1 RKLVFSGEVSNPS
14 EIENDDGMQRIL
26 SLCTENVV
34 VDERDERIEHNE
46 RGREGERQ
54 PLWIDAHW
62 PNDIGGKNRRG
73 NEGVRPQQYPECDQQ
88 QRQCLDERAPSR
100 GVLGGQ
106 KGKDGGDE
114 PNDSKQTVAPHHPD
128 EEKCWR
134 RQRNERRRQ
143 RKPNR
148 ATPRQRS
155 EGAKGDPIEAGRQQ
169 EHARRPG
176 RDWIDQPPKHRHC
189 GGLPIAKP
197 PRRCVG
203 IDIACIG
210 GALAPLEC
218 QQREAESGCRHEQ
231 SAPPTPVLRRS
242 LWRDYLFLLNSC
254 HPSGSTAHR
263 IKWSRG
269 PRDYHPF
276 APGANREPP

>member
-100 GVLGGQ
+100 GVLGGE

-114 PNDSKQTVAPHHPD
+114 PNDSKQNVAPHHPD
-128 EEKCWR
+128 EEKCWAR
-134 RQRNERRRQ
+134 PGKQRRRPAKANRGTARQ
-143 RKPNR
+143 KKGACKGRPNR
-148 ATPRQRS
+148 GGRGAETSPPPGGRLNRSAPRAPPLRGIANRKTATPL
-155 EGAKGDPIEAGRQQ
+155 
-169 EHARRPG
+169 RR
-176 RDWIDQPPKHRHC
+176 HRHS
-189 GGLPIAKP
+189 
-197 PRRCVG
+197 V
-203 IDIACIG
+203 
-210 GALAPLEC
+210 
-218 QQREAESGCRHEQ
+218 H
-231 SAPPTPVLRRS
+231 
-242 LWRDYLFLLNSC
+242 
-254 HPSGSTAHR
+254 
-263 IKWSRG
+263 
-269 PRDYHPF
+269 
-276 APGANREPP
+276 